1 MLKQSPSPGL
11 MNWLLTTRHFL
22 PVLALVL
29 LASCMGDDVVPDTDD
44 PAYRGELLG
53 YELLDSWSVDQV
65 DSLLSSLGITL
76 PVSNGIDV
84 YKVRYATIDAR
95 GEARTEA
102 SGALVVPTGVT
113 GPLPMSSYQHGTILL
128 KEDVP
133 SRQSGEIAIGIIF
146 SATGYIT
153 ALPDYLG
160 LGDSPGL
167 HPYCHAKS
175 EATASVDM
183 LRASRLVLEAL
194 SVDENGQLFLFG
206 YSQGGHSTMALVQEI
221 ELRHTD
227 EFTITAAAPMSGP
240 YDLAGAQTDMLLLD
254 EPYASPFYLPYLML
268 AYNEVYDMYPTPA
281 DFLKEPWATTLPPMF
296 NGLVNYDALNA
307 MVPDMP
313 KTIVRDD
320 VFNDFLTNP
329 NNPFRQAL
337 EDNTQ
342 LDQAPLSP
350 TRVYYCTG
358 DDQVS
363 YVNAIN
369 ARDAYAAQG
378 VTVQAING
386 ESLAGGTPLDHGG
399 CVQPV
404 LLAARSWFEVLRE

>member
-1 MLKQSPSPGL
+1 
-11 MNWLLTTRHFL
+11 MNWLPTLRRFL
-22 PVLALVL
+22 PVLGVFL

-53 YELLDSWSVDQV
+53 YELLDSWTVDQV
-65 DSLLSSLGITL
+65 DSLLSIVGVAI
-76 PVSNGIDV
+76 PVSNGIDI

-102 SGALVVPTGVT
+102 SGALVVPTGAT
-113 GPLPMSSYQHGTILL
+113 GPFPMSSYQHGTILL

-183 LRASRLVLEAL
+183 LRASKRVLEEL
-194 SVDENGQLFLFG
+194 NVDENGQLFLFG

-221 ELRHTD
+221 ESRHTD

-296 NGLVNYDALNA
+296 NGLVNYGELNA

-369 ARDAYAAQG
+369 ARDAYATQG

>member
-369 ARDAYAAQG
+369 ARDAYATQG

>member
-1 MLKQSPSPGL
+1 

>member
-1 MLKQSPSPGL
+1 

-369 ARDAYAAQG
+369 ARDAYATQG